1 MIAITLH
8 RDGAPGSNGS
18 KSLLRPLAHWGD
30 TAKVN
35 RAGVAVQRKQVT
47 LIQDCIA
54 DLALTTIQV
63 DLKVWARNK
72 ADLAKLS
79 CYYRCVGSTAAC
91 GGEDASR

>member
-1 MIAITLH
+1 MIAITLY

-18 KSLLRPLAHWGD
+18 KSFLWPLDHRGN

-35 RAGVAVQRKQVT
+35 RAGVAVQRKQVA

-63 DLKVWARNK
+63 DLKVWASNK
-72 ADLAKLS
+72 AHLAKLS
-79 CYYRCVGSTAAC
+79 RYYRCVGSTPA
-91 GGEDASR
+91 